1 MFRHSAVRRRARRH
15 HAVAVLAAGGLLAVA
30 ACSGPGSSRADSS
43 KSANPSP
50 TSATTGSAASSPA
63 AAAAPTCGTA
73 PLTLNAYFETGFPI
87 YKALTDE
94 FSKQFPNV
102 KWNIRY
108 DQFAALTSNAPRVL
122 ANDPPDL
129 IRLPQVSDLAK
140 DHLLQN
146 LDPYAAA
153 FGWDKW
159 PASQLQS
166 MRVADDG
173 SRGSGPLYAMGI
185 NYSMTG
191 VFYNKDLAQQ
201 IGMTDAP
208 ATLADL
214 DADMQKAKQAGI
226 TPILQFNGGATGGL
240 AFPVQNLMADYG
252 PPSDINDW
260 IWQKSGA
267 TIDTPSNLQAA
278 QHLQE
283 WIKNGYLVS
292 DANAMD
298 YATMMSRFIA
308 GKGLFMFNGDWES
321 GNLDKQMPGKV
332 GFFLM
337 PPLKAGGTQ
346 AAMST
351 PLTLG
356 IGNGATHADCAA
368 FFLNWVAT
376 NQQARTVDVQVGGS
390 HPMGPADA
398 YMPPIKEG
406 TVTAS
411 TLAAG
416 STVAKDNGA
425 MDFIANATGSIYAK
439 GWTPNL
445 QELVGG
451 KQTPKGML
459 EKVQA
464 EYATE
469 VGH

>member
-1 MFRHSAVRRRARRH
+1 MSFRVSRHPGKQWRA
-15 HAVAVLAAGGLLAVA
+15 ATLLAAGGLLLA
-30 ACSGPGSSRADSS
+30 ACSGPGPSSSS
-43 KSANPSP
+43 SSTPAGANPS
-50 TSATTGSAASSPA
+50 TSAAASSAGGGTPS
-63 AAAAPTCGTA
+63 CGTG
-73 PLTLNAYFETGFPI
+73 PITLDAYFETGFPI

-122 ANDPPDL
+122 ASDPPDL
-129 IRLPQVSDLAK
+129 IRIPQESELAK
-140 DHLLQN
+140 DHLLLN
-146 LDPYAAA
+146 LDPYAKA

-159 PASQLQS
+159 PTSQLQS

-173 SRGSGPLYAMGI
+173 SRGTGPLYAMGL

-191 VFYNKDLAQQ
+191 IFYNKELAAK
-201 IGMTDAP
+201 IGMTSP
-208 ATLADL
+208 PQTLDEL
-214 DADMQKAKQAGI
+214 DAVLAKAKAAGI
-226 TPILQFNGGATGGL
+226 TPIVQFNGGATGGF
-240 AFPVQNLMADYG
+240 AFPLQNLMADYT
-252 PPSDINDW
+252 PPSEINDW
-260 IWQKSGA
+260 IWQKKGA
-267 TIDTPSNLQAA
+267 TIDTPGNVKAA

-283 WIKNGYLVS
+283 WIKEGYFDP

-308 GKGLFMFNGDWES
+308 GKALFMFNGDWES

-337 PPLKAGGTQ
+337 PPLQADGVH

-351 PLTLG
+351 PLTIG
-356 IGNGATHADCAA
+356 IGAKAKHPDCAA
-368 FFLNWVAT
+368 FFLNWVNT
-376 NQQARTVDVQVGGS
+376 NKQARTVDVQVGGS

-398 YMPPIKEG
+398 YMPPIPSG
-406 TVTAS
+406 TVTAQ

-416 STVAKDNGA
+416 NVVAHDNGA

-445 QELVGG
+445 QELFAGR
-451 KQTPKGML
+451 QTPEGML
-459 EKVQA
+459 KAVQA
-464 EYATE
+464 EYETE